1 MTASADPNGAFQAGT
16 ADSISIEASGTS
28 IAAQGVSERKMAS
41 DPSAAE
47 SIWEWPNTAYLP
59 GAAAALANLIAA
71 ESDVALSAADELAAA
86 SAAIDLV
93 REHGQMHGYTEADMI
108 AARAVRRVL
117 DAHPV
122 WQDIPAPG
130 LADDQTDPT
139 SAPAEE
145 LSGMARRNAESRR
158 FDYTDA
164 EALESVV
171 FDRLVD
177 RGWDIPAASTAAAD
191 YVTGR
196 RGDIPAPGD
205 YTPELIADAVN
216 QAASSAVGPMDS
228 LEPDLRPDRVHPR
241 PGWDDTV
248 VLEAGFAGAT
258 ITVQRSDD
266 GPDSQPEY
274 CFLATGPAGK
284 GPLRDVDTTGMGMIA
299 AGDRSP
305 RPGRAQVYAE
315 LGADVRH
322 HLVGLADAVAAHRQ
336 ALAVKESQRAA
347 ATMTPIEATRP
358 GRERA
363 L

>member
-1 MTASADPNGAFQAGT
+1 
-16 ADSISIEASGTS
+16 
-28 IAAQGVSERKMAS
+28 
-41 DPSAAE
+41 
-47 SIWEWPNTAYLP
+47 
-59 GAAAALANLIAA
+59 
-71 ESDVALSAADELAAA
+71 
-86 SAAIDLV
+86 
-93 REHGQMHGYTEADMI
+93 MHGYTEADMI

-122 WQDIPAPG
+122 WQDIDAPG
-130 LADDQTDPT
+130 LADDERVPT
-139 SAPAEE
+139 SAPAEK
-145 LSGMARRNAESRR
+145 LSGAARRHAESQR

-164 EALESVV
+164 EAFESAV

-216 QAASSAVGPMDS
+216 EAATFAVGETDS
-228 LEPDLRPDRVHPR
+228 LEPDLRPDRVRPR

-258 ITVQRSDD
+258 ITVQRTDD
-266 GPDSQPEY
+266 GPDSQPEFV
-274 CFLATGPAGK
+274 FLATGPAGK
-284 GPLRDVDTTGMGMIA
+284 GPLRDVDTTEMGMIA

-305 RPGRAQVYAE
+305 RPGRAQIYTE
-315 LGADVRH
+315 LGADVRQY
-322 HLVGLADAVAAHRQ
+322 LIGLADAVAAHRQ
-336 ALAVKESQRAA
+336 ALAVRESQRTTAI
-347 ATMTPIEATRP
+347 MTQIEATRP
-358 GRERA
+358 GHERA